1 GRRAVWLASAAAI
14 AVSLAIVWLV
24 KPGVPPRNPLTD
36 ARFSVLTDFDGIEQ
50 AAAVSRD
57 GKFVAFLSD
66 RDGQMDVWVTQIGM
80 GQFYNLTR
88 GSHVE
93 LVNPSVRTLGFS
105 PDGTMV
111 TFWARRPDSS
121 NQSAISVWAVPVLGG
136 QPRPYLE
143 GVAEFD
149 WSGDGSRL

>member
-1 GRRAVWLASAAAI
+1 PPPRRGRRGLWVAASAAA
-14 AVSLAIVWLV
+14 VLAILLGGQLRRRGTS
-24 KPGVPPRNPLTD
+24 PENPLAD
-36 ARFSVLTDFDGIEQ
+36 ARYLPLTDFDGIEQ

-66 RDGQMDVWVTQIGM
+66 RDGQMDVWVTQVGV

-88 GSHVE
+88 GSVAE

-105 PDGTMV
+105 PDGTLV
-111 TFWARRPDSS
+111 TFWARRPDSAS
-121 NQSAISVWAVPVLGG
+121 QSIGVWAVPVLGG

-143 GVAEFD
+143 GAA
-149 WSGDGSRL
+149 